1 MYRLF
6 YPGVLG
12 SMIFDIAEPLRPF
25 QLARIGL
32 LSIAIA
38 FIVDSLHMTVDLNA
52 EESDEAKPFLDGAIA
67 FSFCFAYFAL
77 TRVTAL
83 SADES
88 RFPFYCGLSLL
99 LLALALL

>member
-12 SMIFDIAEPLRPF
+12 SMIFDIADPLRPF

-38 FIVDSLHMTVDLNA
+38 FIVDFLHMTVDLNA

-67 FSFCFAYFAL
+67 FSFVSRISPL
-77 TRVTAL
+77 P
-83 SADES
+83 ES
-88 RFPFYCGLSLL
+88 QRFPPTNPDSLSTVV
-99 LLALALL
+99 LAFSCLHWHML